1 MSFLERLLRSKAFV
15 VTLLVLP
22 GLWPAVPIVRQDASV
37 LADPGKYI
45 LHHLGFTACVLLAIV
60 LTFTPLR
67 VVFPSSKLAQTL
79 NRHRRLVGVTVF
91 VYAALHLTMYL
102 IYEGGFGT
110 LINDVAK
117 PFITTGL
124 VAFTLLLA
132 LAVTSFDRAI
142 KLLGGKRWKNLH
154 RLIYLIA
161 PLAAYHQIAARKIFP
176 TQVIWIFGPVLVL
189 QILRIRKRAAKKT
202 EPIQT

>member
-1 MSFLERLLRSKAFV
+1 MSFLEKLLRSKAFV

-22 GLWPAVPIVRQDASV
+22 GLWPAVPILRQDATV

-45 LHHLGFTACVLLAIV
+45 LHHLGFTACVVLAIV

-67 VVFPSSKLAQTL
+67 VVFPSFKPGLAL

-110 LINDVAK
+110 LINDLSK
-117 PFITTGL
+117 PFILTGL
-124 VAFTLLLA
+124 VAFTLLLT

-142 KLLGGKRWKNLH
+142 RALGAKRWKNLH
-154 RLIYLIA
+154 RLVYVIA
-161 PLAAYHQIAARKIFP
+161 ALAAYHQIAAQKIFP
-176 TQVIWIFGPVLVL
+176 VQVIWIFGPVLVL
-189 QILRIRKRAAKKT
+189 EILRIWKRTAKK
-202 EPIQT
+202 PQAIQA